1 MWANLFH
8 LGMDSCA
15 LCVLGLLKTI
25 TSYES
30 LSDRVD
36 SGGMGTIQR
45 APMTLETLLSAP
57 G

>member
-36 SGGMGTIQR
+36 SGGMGTIQW